1 MSSFMRVVKIPKS
14 VYKKF
19 TDNEMKL
26 FFQEFFGEKKS
37 KEYWKIFSTKGK
49 VLLFAA
55 KNDHKIIGAIRLNLE
70 HRVARIGMFVVAA
83 GKRNY
88 GIGSM
93 LLAKCE
99 QVAKRYKYG
108 KIWLHALPTTPAYK
122 FYITHGYFEEA
133 RLKKHFGGKDLCIM
147 SKFL

>member
-1 MSSFMRVVKIPKS
+1 MRIVKIPKG

-37 KEYWKIFSTKGK
+37 KGYWTIFSTPGK

-55 KNDHKIIGAIRLNLE
+55 KDDHKILGAIRLNLE
-70 HRVARIGMFVVAA
+70 YKVARIGMFVIAA
-83 GKRNY
+83 GKRNQ

-99 QVAKRYKYG
+99 QAAKRRKCV
-108 KIWLHALPTTPAYK
+108 KIWLNALPTTPAYK
-122 FYITHGYFEEA
+122 FYLNHGYFEEA
-133 RLKKHFGGKDLCIM
+133 RLKKHFGGKDLCIV